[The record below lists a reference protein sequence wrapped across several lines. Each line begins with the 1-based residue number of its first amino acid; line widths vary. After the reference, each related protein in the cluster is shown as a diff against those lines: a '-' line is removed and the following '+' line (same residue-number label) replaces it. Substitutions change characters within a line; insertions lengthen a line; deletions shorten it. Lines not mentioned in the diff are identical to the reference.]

1 MNKCYLLIYSDC
13 GDNTAITIHAEN
25 EYDALI
31 QAYSF
36 IGEDYKLTAN
46 EMRSLFSD
54 SDFSRACEIFNNFSG
69 VDVIWLSE
77 VKNSFIDKLDSIA
90 EFPGLNIDCS
100 TCKNNVEYPPPHTC
114 DICTSLD
121 EEMYCMWEAKG
132 G

>member
-54 SDFSRACEIFNNFSG
+54 ADFSRACAIFNNFSG

-90 EFPGLNIDCS
+90 EFPGLNIDSS
-100 TCKNNVEYPPPHTC
+100 TCKNNVKDPPPHTC
-114 DICTSLD
+114 DVCTSLD
-121 EEMYCMWEAKG
+121 QKMYCMWEAKG
-132 G
+132 E